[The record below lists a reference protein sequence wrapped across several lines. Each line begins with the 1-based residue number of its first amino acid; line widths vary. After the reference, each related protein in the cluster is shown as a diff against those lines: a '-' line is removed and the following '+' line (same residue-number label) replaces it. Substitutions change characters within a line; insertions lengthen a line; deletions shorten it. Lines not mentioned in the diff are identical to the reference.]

1 MNRKEECKNEYN
13 ERGNKLIDS
22 KDFFFNYRN
31 DEDFNKINV
40 LETKP
45 INKNYN
51 LDNYFTFN
59 TSLNNHT
66 KRFIKNEYSYKKK
79 NIFYD
84 LKNSVNS
91 IDSMKMK
98 EISEEEKEIQNQ
110 IKYEEKRLNNLK
122 EVKNRLIEEEKKRRE
137 MICDEINNNKNK
149 IEEKKEEIKEIL
161 YECKKEKKDLQLIK
175 DNKDIVID
183 NPNKSIFYKEYL
195 EQIRKRNDLIN
206 QNSNEMIK
214 QKINKE
220 NNSIK
225 RDKHSNKLYYNIYNS
240 YNKYKK
246 IRKIN
251 NNNKHILKID
261 LNNDSINIRKRKKY
275 DKNDIINLNS
285 YFKLNEKEREKNFN
299 YTSSDNI
306 INNTALN
313 TKRNYINLTPDGLYR
328 SNKTENSKNNS
339 SKIYKV
345 LSSNNNNNYMTQT
358 RFYRSRINPDELIS
372 HYAKEKVMNFNSS
385 RNKSFIKN
393 KNILIYPESI
403 NYSKG
408 YSSYIKL
415 NDDNKR
421 KSFEEIYF
429 NYDSNIFPNKRLSTY
444 KSNSF
449 LEKGKS
455 CNNLTFQLD
464 YDDNYL
470 CDNCFRKK
478 IFIND
483 NLNNKYK
490 I

>member
-13 ERGNKLIDS
+13 EKGNKLIDS

-137 MICDEINNNKNK
+137 MICNEINNNKNK

-261 LNNDSINIRKRKKY
+261 LNNDSINIRKR
-275 DKNDIINLNS
+275 
-285 YFKLNEKEREKNFN
+285 
-299 YTSSDNI
+299 SDNI